1 MNELNRRVI
10 VHGGT
15 DPEGR
20 GQGEAVPSSE
30 GKMVLYALTAGGLG
44 LLRSVLEAERQFV
57 R

>member
-1 MNELNRRVI
+1 VNELNRRVI